1 MSQKFQAKFKLKNG
15 LQVLFVESHKSPV
28 ISVQMWV
35 RTGSADEKKGEEG
48 ISHFIEHLV
57 FKGTRNFKMGEIASI
72 IEGSGGELNAYTSFD
87 QTVFY
92 VTISKSFVDTGLSAI
107 CEMMGFPLFDP
118 QEIDNEREVVIEEIK
133 RGNDSLGRRA
143 SQLLFSTSY
152 KKHAYGIPVIGF
164 DKNIRKMSA
173 KKIKSFYHSRYA
185 PENMF
190 LVVTGDFDSKEMKQK
205 VSKVYSEIPKHKIKK
220 VKRTKEPKQT
230 KPRFAIEES
239 KFEQSISY
247 LAWKAP
253 SIKHKDTAALD
264 VLALIL
270 GQGDSSRLVNKLR
283 IEAPTVNSI
292 GASLFSVQEE
302 GLFTI
307 SMGYNKENFTQALDE
322 TKSEI
327 ARLFTE
333 APSEAEMIKAISNLE
348 SEQYFSLETVDGLA
362 RVAGNSEFL
371 MKDLN
376 YLDKYLAQVRK
387 LKPLDIVKVAK
398 KYLDPKT
405 LSIATLTNAPK
416 KETEKIVA
424 AFIKDYTKDH
434 KSFKVPAKLPSAVV
448 KLPKFAKLIP
458 NSGSETRK
466 IKLSTGVSVL
476 LRASEETHIVSV
488 KAAMLGGARL
498 ERTDQEGMTEL
509 FGRTWMGGTKNQT
522 ESQIYQDIE
531 EIAGAMS
538 PVAGRNSI
546 GLGIEVLS
554 PFEEKASELFLDM
567 LMNPILPQDV
577 MDRERSIQL
586 EQIKSKND
594 NPSQLCIRDFMQT
607 LFEGHPYAKDM
618 IGSEESVTRVK
629 NEELMT
635 FWKKHL
641 FRGNTTLIL
650 AGRYDEDMWLKKI
663 EAATK
668 PLRDGFAPIGKF
680 PVGEVKNKIVFQ
692 KLEKEQS
699 HLVYGF
705 RGLTIRDDDRFTLQV
720 IQSILAGQG
729 GRLFLELRDKN
740 SLAYSVSPLRLE
752 GLDTGYFGAYIGC
765 SPDKVAKALE
775 MMKEQFQLLCE
786 KKVDDHELLR
796 AKRYLMGRHDIDLQR
811 TGSVASSILY
821 DDIYGVDYNE
831 TFQMGEKYFA
841 VTADDIQRVA
851 NKIFNQ
857 NSVISLVGPTNP
869 LK

>member
-143 SQLLFSTSY
+143 SQLLFSTAY

-205 VSKVYSEIPKHKIKK
+205 VSKVYSEIPKHKIRK

-307 SMGYNKENFTQALDE
+307 SMGYNKENFAQALIE
-322 TKSEI
+322 TKAEI
-327 ARLFTE
+327 ARLFSE
-333 APSEAEMIKAISNLE
+333 PPSEAEMIKAISNLE

-371 MKDLN
+371 MRDLN

-405 LSIATLTNAPK
+405 LSIATLTNAEK
-416 KETEKIVA
+416 QETAKNVA
-424 AFIKDYTKDH
+424 AFLKDYAKDH
-434 KSFKVPAKLPSAVV
+434 KSFKVPSKLPSAVV

-458 NSGSETRK
+458 SSSSETRK
-466 IKLSTGVSVL
+466 VKLSTGVQVL
-476 LRASEETHIVSV
+476 LRPSQETHIVSV

-498 ERTDQEGMTEL
+498 ERADQEGMTEL
-509 FGRTWMGGTKNQT
+509 FGRTWMGGTKKQS
-522 ESQIYQDIE
+522 EAQIYQDIE

-567 LMNPILPQDV
+567 LMNPILPEDV
-577 MDRERSIQL
+577 MNRERSIQL

-618 IGSEESVTRVK
+618 IGSEESVLRVK

-680 PVGEVKNKIVFQ
+680 PVGEVKNKVVFQ
-692 KLEKEQS
+692 KLDKEQS

-765 SPDKVAKALE
+765 SPDKVAKALD

-851 NKIFNQ
+851 KKIFNQ

>member
-28 ISVQMWV
+28 ISIQMWV

-92 VTISKSFVDTGLSAI
+92 VTISKSFVDTGLNAI

-143 SQLLFSTSY
+143 SQLLFSTAY

-173 KKIKSFYHSRYA
+173 KKIKSFYQSRYS

-205 VSKVYSEIPKHKIKK
+205 VAKIYTDIAKHRTKK
-220 VKRTKEPKQT
+220 VKRVKEPKQV
-230 KPRFAIEES
+230 KPRSAVEES

-247 LAWKAP
+247 LAWKVP

-292 GASLFSVQEE
+292 GASVFSVQEE

-307 SMGYNKENFTQALDE
+307 SMGYNKENFSQALKE
-322 TKSEI
+322 TQEQI
-327 ARLFTE
+327 ADLFIRP
-333 APSEAEMIKAISNLE
+333 PSEAEMTKAISNLE
-348 SEQYFSLETVDGLA
+348 SEQYYSLETVDGLA

-371 MKDLN
+371 MKDPN

-387 LKPLDIVKVAK
+387 LKPMDIVKAAK

-405 LSIATLTNAPK
+405 LSVATLTNANK
-416 KETEKIVA
+416 KETEKLIGN
-424 AFIKDYTKDH
+424 FIKDYSVLAKT
-434 KSFKVPAKLPSAVV
+434 FKVPKKLPATNV
-448 KLPKFAKLIP
+448 KLPKFAKL
-458 NSGSETRK
+458 NHGSQTETRK
-466 IKLSTGVSVL
+466 VKLASGVTVL
-476 LRASEETHIVSV
+476 LRPSEETHIISA

-498 ERTDQEGMTEL
+498 ERADQEGLTEL
-509 FGRTWMGGTKNQT
+509 FGRTWMGGTKKQS
-522 ESQIYQDIE
+522 EGQIYQEIE
-531 EIAGAMS
+531 EIAAAMS

-554 PFEEKASELFLDM
+554 PFEDKASDLFLDM
-567 LMNPILPQDV
+567 LVNPTLPTDV
-577 MDRERSIQL
+577 MNRERSIQL

-594 NPSQLCIRDFMQT
+594 NPSQLCIRDFMLT

-618 IGSEESVTRVK
+618 IGSEQSVSKIK
-629 NEELMT
+629 NEELKT
-635 FWKKHL
+635 FWQKHL
-641 FRGNTTLIL
+641 FKSNTTLIL
-650 AGRYDEDMWLKKI
+650 AGRYDENLWLKKI

-668 PLRDGFAPIGKF
+668 SLREGSAPINKF
-680 PVGEVKNKIVFQ
+680 PVGEVKDKIVFQ

-705 RGLTIRDDDRFTLQV
+705 RGLTIHDDDRFALQV

-765 SPDKVAKALE
+765 SPDKVSKALQ

-821 DDIYGVDYNE
+821 DDIYGIDFNE

-841 VTADDIQRVA
+841 VTANDVQRVA
-851 NKIFNQ
+851 QKIFNQ
-857 NSVISLVGPTNP
+857 KSVISLVGPSNP